1 MSDVMI
7 PGFAPSLIIFHRV
20 EPPRRR
26 LEGVRSLSDLK
37 GALELA
43 FQPFPT

>member
-20 EPPRRR
+20 EPPRR